1 MSDTKLKNS
10 IHIQEFG
17 MPAAVPQYQEVVKNK
32 PWVYYGDDNLFPN
45 HLLAL
50 YQYSSIN
57 RACLNAIIYGV
68 KGKNLIVKE
77 GDPGALAMANRNETV
92 YEVFEKCVL
101 DQSLFGGFALNIVK
115 SNDGGIAEFYHT
127 DFSRLRA
134 GKQDVFGNTG
144 TYWYSVDWKGT
155 QYNQQKFKPV
165 EIPAFNM
172 TNSEDGASQILYT
185 KKYIPGMDYYTAP
198 DWVAGIVTV
207 QLDIEI
213 KNFHLCNTQNSMMP
227 SMAVSFK
234 NGTPNEDEMTM
245 IQRQLEAKYTS
256 TNNAGKFFLFFS
268 ENAES
273 APDIVPI
280 PNNASDAWYANM
292 APQIE
297 QTILTAHRIT
307 SPMILGIKTSGQLG
321 GRAEM
326 LDAYDL
332 FLQTVIIPTQE
343 SMLKIFE
350 KVLFL
355 RDKQTIN
362 LGIEQNQ
369 LLPTQEQAIVDKTQ
383 GI

>member
-1 MSDTKLKNS
+1 MSDTKLKNN

-32 PWVYYGDDNLFPN
+32 PYIFYGEDNLFPN

-57 RACLNAIIYGV
+57 RACINAIIYGV
-68 KGKNLIVKE
+68 KGKNLLVKE
-77 GDPGALAMANRNETV
+77 GDPGAIAMANRNETV
-92 YEVFEKCVL
+92 YEVMEKCIT
-101 DQSLFGGFALNIVK
+101 DRILFGGYALNIVK

-134 GKQDVFGNTG
+134 GKQDMFGNTG

-155 QYNQQKFKPV
+155 QINPQKFKPI

-172 TNSEDGASQILYT
+172 TDDSTSMIMYV
-185 KKYIPGMDYYTAP
+185 KSYIPGMDYYTAP
-198 DWVAGIVTV
+198 DWVAGITSI
-207 QLDIEI
+207 QLDIEV

-268 ENAES
+268 ENADS
-273 APDIVPI
+273 APDITPI
-280 PNNASDAWYANM
+280 PNNASDGWYSNM

-297 QTILTAHRIT
+297 QTILTSHRIT
-307 SPMILGIKTSGQLG
+307 SPMILGIKTAGQLG
-321 GRAEM
+321 GREEVI
-326 LDAYDL
+326 DSYNL
-332 FLQTVIIPTQE
+332 FLQTVIIPIQE
-343 SMLKIFE
+343 SMLKTFE
-350 KVLFL
+350 KLIFL

-369 LLPTQEQAIVDKTQ
+369 ILPTEEQAIVDKIQ